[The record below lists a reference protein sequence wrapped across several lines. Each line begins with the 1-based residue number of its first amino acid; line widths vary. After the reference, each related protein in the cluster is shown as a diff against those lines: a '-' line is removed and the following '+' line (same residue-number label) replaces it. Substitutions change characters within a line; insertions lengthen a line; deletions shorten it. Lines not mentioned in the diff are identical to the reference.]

1 MKKLKWYGVVFS
13 LFILFLYIMG
23 TYDIFM
29 MLSHNVNYYNSKGYG
44 EIVVNYFTNYP
55 VYLLVFW
62 ISNLLCGLLSPIM
75 YLVKNKHSYKIAM
88 ASFISD
94 FILILLGVIFRN
106 RINALGLNIFYFDLF
121 ILIITLLFGIYL
133 YFSNKNEK

>member
-1 MKKLKWYGVVFS
+1 MKKLKWHGIVFS

-29 MLSHNVNYYNSKGYG
+29 MLSHNVDYYNSKGYG

-75 YLVKNKHSYKIAM
+75 YLVKNKNSYKIAII
-88 ASFISD
+88 SFISD

-133 YFSNKNEK
+133 YFSIKNEK